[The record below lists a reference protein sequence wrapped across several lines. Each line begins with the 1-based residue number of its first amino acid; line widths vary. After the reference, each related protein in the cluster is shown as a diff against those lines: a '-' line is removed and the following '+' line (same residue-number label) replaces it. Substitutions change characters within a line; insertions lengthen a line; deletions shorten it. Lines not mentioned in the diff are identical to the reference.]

1 MCKSDTKLFF
11 LSVQRSLSKR
21 EMKNQELIFAFLTL
35 VVSAVGAEGE
45 NVIYYV
51 LLNFVKMVLNM
62 FYFAD
67 ETFQ

>member
-51 LLNFVKMVLNM
+51 LFNFVKMVLNM